1 MTTLTHLECG
11 LCGRVF
17 DLSEPHLLCPCG
29 GPLLARYDLER
40 ARRSWSREWVRNG
53 PSTMWR
59 YAPVLPV
66 RRPGA
71 VVSLGEGMTPLVRAA
86 RLGER
91 LGAADLWIK
100 DEGANPTGSVKARA
114 MACAVSMALE
124 QGVRKVGAASMGN
137 AGAALAACAASA
149 GVQAHLFLPR
159 SAPPQVQLQCR
170 ACGGRVRLVEGG
182 LAECRR
188 ALEEDREAEGR
199 RDLTPLREPY
209 GLEGA
214 KTLGYELA
222 EQFNWEPPEAI
233 LLPVGEGMNLI
244 GVWKAFQ
251 ELEALGW
258 IAGRCPRLV
267 AVRVEGCSAVAAEL
281 AVPRPLAEALSS
293 KAIAS
298 SGGMVATAGE
308 AELLETGLETARLE
322 GVLPSPEGA
331 ACVAAL
337 RRLLAEGALD
347 PGRRIVLC
355 NPASGWKRWEL
366 YAARLGREPSG
377 EADKLGGLIT
387 PR

>member
-1 MTTLTHLECG
+1 MTTLSHLECG

-17 DLSEPHLLCPCG
+17 DPGERPLRCGCG
-29 GPLLARYDLER
+29 GPLLVRYDLER
-40 ARRSWSREWVRNG
+40 ARRSWSRDWVRNG

-66 RRPGA
+66 RRPDA
-71 VVSLGEGMTPLVRAA
+71 IVSLGEGMTPLIRAA

-91 LGAADLWIK
+91 LGAPQLWIK
-100 DEGANPTGSVKARA
+100 EEGANPTGSVKARA
-114 MACAVSMALE
+114 MACAVSMARE
-124 QGVRKVGAASMGN
+124 EGVRKLAAASMGN

-149 GVQAHLFLPR
+149 GLDAQVYLPASAPR
-159 SAPPQVQLQCR
+159 SVQLECR
-170 ACGGRVRLVEGG
+170 ACGARVRLVEGG
-182 LAECRR
+182 PAECRR

-199 RDLTPLREPY
+199 RDVSPLREPY

-222 EQFNWEPPEAI
+222 EQFNWEPPAAI
-233 LLPVGEGMNLI
+233 LLPVGAGMTLI
-244 GVWKAFQ
+244 GVWKAFE
-251 ELEALGW
+251 ELAELGW
-258 IAGRCPRLV
+258 IAGRGPRLV

-281 AVPRPLAEALSS
+281 AVPGPLAEGLWA

-298 SGGMVATAGE
+298 GGGAVAAVGE

-322 GVLPSPEGA
+322 GILPSPEGA

-337 RRLLAEGALD
+337 GRLLAEGALD
-347 PGRRIVLC
+347 PGRRIVLL
-355 NPASGWKRWEL
+355 NPGAGMKRREL
-366 YAARLGREPSG
+366 YAGRLGRESAG